1 MNNKPESKIENLS
14 KGLKQTKG
22 QVKELVGAKNHR
34 RAVIILIVVALA
46 AGWTISS
53 MVHGPRVPAKGS
65 TEHLHGAGEEASRWT
80 CSMHPQIQL
89 PKAGSCPICG
99 MDLIPLKTDAG
110 DGMPSARRLVMSPE
124 AAKLAEIETSAVERK
139 FVSTDVRM
147 VGKVEY
153 DETKIAYITAWTGG
167 RIDRLYIDQTGVPV
181 NKGDHLAYL
190 YSPELLAAQ
199 EEYLQS
205 LKGAKDVKE
214 SHLDIIKSTSED
226 TIINAR
232 EKLKLL
238 GVTDEQI
245 KELEEKK
252 VANDHMTIYATA
264 TGIVVNREVQE
275 GTYVQTGTKIYSIVD
290 LSEVWIKLDAYEKD
304 LEWLR
309 YGQDVEF
316 EAEAYPGE
324 KFHGRISFID
334 PILDET
340 TRTVKVRVNV
350 KNEDGRLK
358 PGMFVRGIVRAQV
371 AGMGRVMEPAMEGKY
386 MCPMHPEIIQDGEG
400 TCPICEMPL
409 VPAEKMG
416 YVTVDEG
423 EAPLVIPASAVLKT
437 GKRAVVYI
445 QNQDASRPTFEGREI
460 VLGPRAGDHYL
471 VKSGLVE
478 GERVVVNGN
487 FKIDSALQ
495 IQAKP
500 SMMNPEGG
508 VGGGGHDM
516 SKMGGNSDAKK
527 DKDKEMPMTHVMA
540 PAEFIEQLSPL
551 YEAHFDL
558 QNALATDDFE
568 QAKTS
573 LALIKEKLGGVDMN
587 LLEDKLHATWMDLAQ
602 RIDNSTVL
610 GLDSKTIE
618 DFRKDVLEELSAE
631 FISLEKTFGH
641 AGAGEYYK
649 AFCPMAL
656 EGKGAAWLQSKE
668 GIMNPFFGK
677 RMQKC
682 GAIQDKFASREA
694 MTADVSVKA
703 KTSGGS
709 EHVH

>member
-1 MNNKPESKIENLS
+1 MDNKRENKMETLS
-14 KGLKQTKG
+14 KGFKQTKG
-22 QVKELVGAKNHR
+22 QVKELVGSKNHR

-46 AGWTISS
+46 VGWTISS
-53 MVHGPRVPAKGS
+53 MIRGPRVASNGS
-65 TEHLHGAGEEASRWT
+65 SEHLHGAGEESSVWSCA
-80 CSMHPQIQL
+80 MHPQIQL
-89 PKAGSCPICG
+89 PTPGQCPICG

-110 DGMPSARRLVMSPE
+110 EGMPSARRLVISPE
-124 AAKLAEIETSAVERK
+124 AAKLAEIETAEVERK
-139 FVSTDVRM
+139 LVSTDIRM

-205 LKGAKDVKE
+205 IQGAKNVKE

-245 KELEEKK
+245 KELEETK
-252 VANDHMTIYATA
+252 VAKDHMTIYASA
-264 TGIVVNREVQE
+264 TGIVVSREVQE

-316 EAEAYPGE
+316 EAEAYAGE

-334 PILDET
+334 PILDQT

-350 KNEDGRLK
+350 KNKDGRLK

-371 AGMGRVMEPAMEGKY
+371 AGMGRVMAPDLAGKWIG
-386 MCPMHPEIIQDGEG
+386 PMHPEIVRDEPGP
-400 TCPICEMPL
+400 CPICGMPL
-409 VPAEKMG
+409 VTAEKMG
-416 YVTVDEG
+416 YVTIDES
-423 EAPLVIPASAVLKT
+423 EAPLVVPTSAVLKT
-437 GKRAVVYI
+437 GKRAVVYVHKP
-445 QNQDASRPTFEGREI
+445 NASKPTFEGREI

-471 VKSGLVE
+471 VKSGLAV

-500 SMMNPEGG
+500 SMMNPDGG

-516 SKMGGNSDAKK
+516 SKMGGGDSKK
-527 DKDKEMPMTHVMA
+527 SKEKEVPMTHVMT
-540 PAEFIEQLSPL
+540 PKEFLAQLSPL
-551 YEAHFDL
+551 YDAHFAL
-558 QNALATDDFE
+558 QDALATDDFE
-568 QAKTS
+568 KAKAS
-573 LALIKEKLGGVDMN
+573 ILLIKQALGSVNMD
-587 LLEDKLHATWMDLAQ
+587 LLKDKLHGTWMDLAG
-602 RIDNSTVL
+602 RIENSTVL

-618 DFRKDVLEELSAE
+618 DFRKGVLEDLSNE
-631 FISLEKTFGH
+631 FILLEKTYGH

-656 EGKGAAWLQSKE
+656 DGKGAVWLQSVE

-677 RMQKC
+677 RMQDC
-682 GAIQDKFASREA
+682 GTIQDKFLSQDGMTSDASMKEEI
-694 MTADVSVKA
+694 
-703 KTSGGS
+703 SGGA

>member
-1 MNNKPESKIENLS
+1 MDNKPESKIENLS
-14 KGLKQTKG
+14 KGFKQTQG
-22 QVKELVGAKNHR
+22 QVKELVGSKNHR
-34 RAVIILIVVALA
+34 RAVIILIVIALA
-46 AGWTISS
+46 AGWTVSS
-53 MVHGPRVPAKGS
+53 MIHGPRVSTKNSFEHAHGS
-65 TEHLHGAGEEASRWT
+65 GEESTTWT
-80 CSMHPQIQL
+80 CAMHPQIQL
-89 PKAGSCPICG
+89 PKPGQCPICG
-99 MDLIPLKTDAG
+99 MDLIQLKSDAG

-124 AAKLAEIETSAVERK
+124 AAKLAEIETAEIERK
-139 FVSTDVRM
+139 FVSTDIRM

-205 LKGAKDVKE
+205 IQGAKNVKE

-275 GTYVQTGTKIYSIVD
+275 GAYVQTGTKIYSIVD

-316 EAEAYPGE
+316 EAEAYAGE

-334 PILDET
+334 PILDQT

-358 PGMFVRGIVRAQV
+358 PGMFVRGIVRAKV
-371 AGMGRVMEPAMEGKY
+371 AGMGRVMAPDLAGKWIG
-386 MCPMHPEIIQDGEG
+386 PMHPEIVRDEAGP
-400 TCPICEMPL
+400 CPICEMPL

-416 YVTVDEG
+416 YVTIDES
-423 EAPLVIPASAVLKT
+423 EAPLVVPASAVLKT
-437 GKRAVVYI
+437 GKRAVVYV
-445 QNQDASRPTFEGREI
+445 QTPNASKPTFEGREI

-478 GERVVVNGN
+478 GDRVVVNGN

-516 SKMGGNSDAKK
+516 SKMGGGDSKK
-527 DKDKEMPMTHVMA
+527 NEKKEMPMTHVMA
-540 PAEFIEQLSPL
+540 PKEFLAQLSPL
-551 YEAHFDL
+551 YEAHFEL
-558 QNALATDDFE
+558 QDALARDDFE
-568 QAKTS
+568 KAKAS
-573 LALIKEKLGGVDMN
+573 IALIKQVLGSVNMD
-587 LLEDKLHATWMDLAQ
+587 LLGDKLHASWMDLSQ
-602 RIDNSTVL
+602 RIENSTVL
-610 GLDSKTIE
+610 GLESKTIE
-618 DFRKDVLEELSAE
+618 DFRKDVLEDLSNE

-641 AGAGEYYK
+641 SGAGEYYK

-656 EGKGAAWLQSKE
+656 EGKGAVWLQSKE
-668 GIMNPFFGK
+668 GVMNPFFGK
-677 RMQKC
+677 RMQDC
-682 GAIQDKFASREA
+682 GTIQDQYASRGDMVAAVSMKKEA
-694 MTADVSVKA
+694 N
-703 KTSGGS
+703 GGS
-709 EHVH
+709 DHVH

>member
-1 MNNKPESKIENLS
+1 MDNKPENKMENLS
-14 KGLKQTKG
+14 KGFKQTKG
-22 QVKELVGAKNHR
+22 QVKELVKSKNYR
-34 RAVIILIVVALA
+34 RAVIVLIVIALA

-53 MVHGPRVPAKGS
+53 VIHGPRVSSKSAS
-65 TEHLHGAGEEASRWT
+65 EHVHGADEKSTIWT

-89 PKAGSCPICG
+89 PKQGQCPICG
-99 MDLIPLKTDAG
+99 MDLIPLKAEMG

-124 AAKLAEIETSAVERK
+124 AAKLAEIETAAAQRK
-139 FVSTDVRM
+139 LVSTEVRM

-205 LKGAKDVKE
+205 LEGAKNVKE

-275 GTYVQTGTKIYSIVD
+275 GTYVETGTKIYSIVD

-324 KFHGRISFID
+324 IFHGRISFID
-334 PILDET
+334 PILDQT
-340 TRTVKVRVNV
+340 TRTVKVRVGVN
-350 KNEDGRLK
+350 NENGNLK
-358 PGMFVRGIVRAQV
+358 PGMFVRAVVRAQV
-371 AGMGRVMEPAMEGKY
+371 AGMGRVMAPDLEGKY

-400 TCPICEMPL
+400 TCSICEMPL
-409 VPAEKMG
+409 VSVEKMG
-416 YVTVDEG
+416 YDSLDQG
-423 EAPLVIPASAVLKT
+423 EAPLVIPTSSVLKT
-437 GKRAVVYI
+437 GKRAVVYV
-445 QNQDASRPTFEGREI
+445 QTPNASKPTFEGREI
-460 VLGPRAGDHYL
+460 VLGPRAGDYYL

-500 SMMNPEGG
+500 SMMNAEGG
-508 VGGGGHDM
+508 VATGGHDHGG
-516 SKMGGNSDAKK
+516 SQKKMDQEA
-527 DKDKEMPMTHVMA
+527 PMKHVMA
-540 PAEFIEQLSPL
+540 PNEFLAQLGPL
-551 YEAHFDL
+551 YEAHFEL
-558 QNALATDDFE
+558 QDALATDEFE
-568 QAKTS
+568 KSKTALELINER
-573 LALIKEKLGGVDMN
+573 LAGVDMN
-587 LLEDKLHATWMDLAQ
+587 LLKDQLHATWMDLAQ
-602 RIDNSTVL
+602 RIDNSIVL
-610 GLDSKTIE
+610 GRDSKTIE
-618 DFRKDVLEELSAE
+618 DFRKDVLEDLSMQ

-641 AGAGEYYK
+641 VSEGKYFK

-656 EGKGAAWLQSKE
+656 GGKGAAWLQLEE
-668 GIMNPFFGK
+668 GIMNPFYGK

-682 GAIQDKFASREA
+682 GTIQDQFEPRGEMEPATEMKVE
-694 MTADVSVKA
+694 K
-703 KTSGGS
+703 SGGS